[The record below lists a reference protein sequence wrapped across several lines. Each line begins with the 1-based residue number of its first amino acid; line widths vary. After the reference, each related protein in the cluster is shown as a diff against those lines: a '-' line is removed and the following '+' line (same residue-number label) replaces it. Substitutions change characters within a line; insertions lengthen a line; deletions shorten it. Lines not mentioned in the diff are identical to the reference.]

1 MSLESDLQTYM
12 LAETDITNLVGLTG
26 VYWGRA
32 PQERDFPYITF
43 SLISEDRNDG
53 ADMADQCGYVEA
65 IYQFDCVDRTDD
77 GGGSNVIAVGEAV
90 RTTLAELAK
99 VTVGSTYIQA
109 IDVVNRIQRFDV
121 PEFGQEE
128 TVDIVSID
136 LRITFNESVPA

>member
-32 PQERDFPYITF
+32 PQDREFPYITF

-65 IYQFDCVDRTDD
+65 IYQFDCVHR
-77 GGGSNVIAVGEAV
+77 GSGDVLAVGEAV

-99 VTVGSTYIQA
+99 VTMGSTYIQA

-136 LRITFNESVPA
+136 LRITFNESVPVHA

>member
-32 PQERDFPYITF
+32 PQDREFPYITF

-53 ADMADQCGYVEA
+53 ADVADQCGYVAA
-65 IYQFDCVDRTDD
+65 IYQFDCVHRGDD
-77 GGGSNVIAVGEAV
+77 DVLAVGEAV

-99 VTVGSTYIQA
+99 VTMGSTYIQA

>member
-1 MSLESDLQTYM
+1 MSLESDLHTYM
-12 LAETDITNLVGLTG
+12 LAETDITNLVGTTG
-26 VYWGRA
+26 VYWGMA
-32 PQERDFPYITF
+32 PQDRDFPYITF
-43 SLISEDRNDG
+43 SLISEDRQDG
-53 ADMADQCGYVEA
+53 ADVNDQCGYVAA
-65 IYQFDCVDRTDD
+65 IYQFDCVHR
-77 GGGSNVIAVGEAV
+77 GSADVIAVGEAV

-99 VTVGSTYIQA
+99 VTMGSTYIHA